1 MGRQGAA
8 GAGRRDRLRRSA
20 EVHAVP
26 RRHGAAVRARAALP
40 RRQAGLGGRH
50 RADREV
56 PVRLVTVGPTRDVH
70 RTGSRYLLPTPQY
83 VGKFRP
89 RVSTRHFFTSLG
101 GTMTMSDLSRRS
113 VIAGGLAAAAAGA
126 TAGSA
131 RAATST
137 SATPPAAENG
147 WVTSTMAR
155 MTLEE
160 KVGQLFIQNVYGKD
174 ATTPDQRNVPLY
186 GVASPAEVVQKYHLG
201 GVIYFAWT
209 DSVQNPDQIV
219 GLSNGLQKAALTQ
232 PSKVRIPLQI
242 ATDQEQGVV
251 TRIGPPATQFPGSM
265 ALGAGRS
272 AADARTAAAI
282 TGRELL
288 AMGVNTNFA
297 PDCDVNVNPLN
308 PVIGTR
314 SFSSRAALA
323 AELAAAQ
330 VAGYQRDGG
339 VASSA
344 KHFPGHGDTATDS
357 HVAFPIITHT
367 RQQWEQVDAPPF
379 KEAIASGIDMI
390 MTAHLSFPAL
400 DDSGDP
406 ATLSRPILTG
416 LLRGELGYKGVIVT
430 DSLAMQGVRDLYGDA
445 EVAVR
450 ALSAGADQLLM
461 TPAMDDAYAAVLD
474 AVHTGRISRAD
485 LDAKVT
491 RVLELKYSRGIVAHP
506 YADPTALDSVV
517 GTPEHLAAADAIT
530 DRTTT
535 LVKNDTHTLPL
546 ATSGA
551 KVLVTGYGVTTTQTL
566 ADGLAKQGAVTT
578 VKQTGT
584 SPTDAQVASA
594 VAAAATQDAVV
605 VTTMKAWDTSVTD
618 PRGGQQKLVKQLLAT
633 GKPVIVVA
641 TRDPYDI
648 AYLTQAPTYLATYSY
663 SPVAIEAVARVI
675 GGTVAPTGKLPV
687 DIPVAG
693 DPTRVLYP
701 FGHGLTY

>member
-1 MGRQGAA
+1 
-8 GAGRRDRLRRSA
+8 
-20 EVHAVP
+20 
-26 RRHGAAVRARAALP
+26 
-40 RRQAGLGGRH
+40 
-50 RADREV
+50 
-56 PVRLVTVGPTRDVH
+56 
-70 RTGSRYLLPTPQY
+70 
-83 VGKFRP
+83 
-89 RVSTRHFFTSLG
+89 
-101 GTMTMSDLSRRS
+101 MTMSDLSRRS
-113 VIAGGLAAAAAGA
+113 VIAGGIAAAAVGTA
-126 TAGSA
+126 AGSA
-131 RAATST
+131 HAASST
-137 SATPPAAENG
+137 SPAVLAGENG

-174 ATTPDQRNVPLY
+174 ATTPDSRNLPLY

-201 GVIYFAWT
+201 GIIYFAWT

-232 PSKVRIPLQI
+232 QSKVRIPLQV

-272 AADARTAAAI
+272 APDARTAAAI

-314 SFSSRAALA
+314 SFSSRPELA
-323 AELAAAQ
+323 AQLAAAQ

-357 HVAFPIITHT
+357 HVAFPVITHT
-367 RQQWEQVDAPPF
+367 REQWEAIDAPPF
-379 KEAIASGIDMI
+379 RAAIKEQIDMI

-400 DDSGDP
+400 DDSGNP
-406 ATLSRPILTG
+406 ATLSKPILTG
-416 LLRGELGYKGVIVT
+416 VLRGELGYEGVIVT

-450 ALSAGADQLLM
+450 ALLAGVDQLLM
-461 TPAMDDAYAAVLD
+461 TPAMDEAYAAVIE
-474 AVHTGRISRAD
+474 AARSGRIAPED
-485 LDAKVT
+485 LDAKVR
-491 RVLELKYSRGIVAHP
+491 RVLGLKYRRGIVARP
-506 YADPTALDSVV
+506 YADPAAVASVV
-517 GTPEHLAAADAIT
+517 GTPAHLASAAAVS

-535 LVKNDTHTLPL
+535 LVKNDAKALPI
-546 ATSGA
+546 APNGK
-551 KVLVTGYGVTTTQTL
+551 KVLVTGYGVSTTATL
-566 ADGLAKQGAVTT
+566 AAGLTAKGASVQTM
-578 VKQTGT
+578 QTGT
-584 SPTDAQVASA
+584 SPTDAQVAAA
-594 VAAAATQDAVV
+594 VAAAADKDVVV

-618 PRGGQQKLVKQLLAT
+618 KRGGQQKLVKQLLST
-633 GKPVIVVA
+633 GRTVVVVA
-641 TRDPYDI
+641 VRDPYDI
-648 AYLTQAPTYLATYSY
+648 AYFTDAPTYVATYSY
-663 SPVAIEAVARVI
+663 SPVAIEAAARVI
-675 GGTVAPTGKLPV
+675 VGDVAPTASLPV

-693 DPTRVLYP
+693 APETVLYP

>member
-1 MGRQGAA
+1 M
-8 GAGRRDRLRRSA
+8 S
-20 EVHAVP
+20 
-26 RRHGAAVRARAALP
+26 
-40 RRQAGLGGRH
+40 
-50 RADREV
+50 
-56 PVRLVTVGPTRDVH
+56 
-70 RTGSRYLLPTPQY
+70 
-83 VGKFRP
+83 
-89 RVSTRHFFTSLG
+89 
-101 GTMTMSDLSRRS
+101 MSDLSRRS
-113 VIAGGLAAAAAGA
+113 VIAGGLAAAAVGA

-174 ATTPDQRNVPLY
+174 ATTPDSRNLPLY

-232 PSKVRIPLQI
+232 PGKVRIPLQI

-288 AMGVNTNFA
+288 AMGVNTDFA

-314 SFSSRAALA
+314 SFSSRPELA
-323 AELAAAQ
+323 AQLAAAQ
-330 VAGYQRDGG
+330 VAGYQRDGR
-339 VASSA
+339 VASCA

-357 HVAFPIITHT
+357 HVAFPVITHS
-367 RQQWEQVDAPPF
+367 REQWESIDAPPF
-379 KEAIASGIDMI
+379 KAAINEQIDMI

-400 DDSGDP
+400 DDSGNP
-406 ATLSRPILTG
+406 ATLSKPIMTG
-416 LLRGELGYKGVIVT
+416 VLRGELGYKGVIIT

-450 ALSAGADQLLM
+450 ALLAGVDQLLM
-461 TPAMDDAYAAVLD
+461 TPAMDDAFAAVLD
-474 AVHTGRISRAD
+474 AVRRGRITED
-485 LDAKVT
+485 ELDAKVH
-491 RVLELKYSRGIVAHP
+491 RVLSLKYRRGIVARP
-506 YADPTALDSVV
+506 YADPAAVSAVV
-517 GTPEHLAAADAIT
+517 GTPDHLAAADSVT

-535 LVKNDTHTLPL
+535 LVKNDAKALPI
-546 ATSGA
+546 TPSGK
-551 KVLVTGYGVTTTQTL
+551 KVLVTGYGVGTTATLAAALTAKGATVQTL
-566 ADGLAKQGAVTT
+566 
-578 VKQTGT
+578 QTGT

-594 VAAAATQDAVV
+594 VAAAADKDVVV
-605 VTTMKAWDTSVTD
+605 VTTMKAWDTNVTD
-618 PRGGQQKLVKQLLAT
+618 TRGGQQKLVKQLLGT
-633 GKPVIVVA
+633 GKTVVVVA
-641 TRDPYDI
+641 VRDPYDI
-648 AYLTQAPTYLATYSY
+648 AYFTAAPTYVATYSY
-663 SPVAIEAVARVI
+663 SPVAIEAAARVI
-675 GGTVAPTGKLPV
+675 VGDVSPTATLPV

-693 DPTRVLYP
+693 DPNTVLYP

>member
-1 MGRQGAA
+1 M
-8 GAGRRDRLRRSA
+8 S
-20 EVHAVP
+20 
-26 RRHGAAVRARAALP
+26 
-40 RRQAGLGGRH
+40 
-50 RADREV
+50 
-56 PVRLVTVGPTRDVH
+56 
-70 RTGSRYLLPTPQY
+70 GS
-83 VGKFRP
+83 V
-89 RVSTRHFFTSLG
+89 
-101 GTMTMSDLSRRS
+101 LSRRS
-113 VIAGGLAAAAAGA
+113 VIAGAAGVALLGAGLSTAAAAPP
-126 TAGSA
+126 SA
-131 RAATST
+131 APPL
-137 SATPPAAENG
+137 PPAAEHG
-147 WVTSTMAR
+147 WVTSTLAR
-155 MTLEE
+155 MTTEE

-174 ATTPDQRNVPLY
+174 ATTPDARNIPLY
-186 GVASPAEVVQKYHLG
+186 GVASPAEVVRKYHLG

-209 DSVQNPDQIV
+209 DSVQNPQQIT
-219 GLSNGLQKAALTQ
+219 GLSNGLQQAALTQ
-232 PSKVRIPLQI
+232 DSKVHVPLQV

-272 AADARTAAAI
+272 TDDARTAARI
-282 TGRELL
+282 TGEELK
-288 AMGVNTNFA
+288 AMGVNTDFA
-297 PDCDVNVNPLN
+297 PDSDVNVNALN

-314 SFSSRAALA
+314 SFSSDPGLA
-323 AELAAAQ
+323 ADMVGAQ
-330 VAGYQRDGG
+330 VRGYQDDAGIS
-339 VASSA
+339 SSA

-390 MTAHLSFPAL
+390 MTAHLNFPAL

-506 YADPTALDSVV
+506 YADPAALDSVV

-693 DPTRVLYP
+693 DPSRVLYP